1 MKSSK
6 IILFFLL
13 LVFSFEILNA
23 RGKNPKPY
31 FFIQITDPQFGMFE
45 NNKGFEKET
54 KLYEKAVKEINRLKP
69 DFVVITGDL
78 VNNQKDTVQIREF
91 KRITSKID
99 SKVPVYFTPGNHD
112 IGNVPDSISIA
123 AFVNNYGYDQ
133 FSFKHKNS
141 LFIGI
146 NSGIIKNNL
155 PTLEQKQYDWL
166 LKTLAKGK
174 KASHIMLFCHYPFFI
189 NSYDEP
195 EGYSN
200 IGVESRKKYL
210 TLFATNKVGAI
221 FSGHLHNNA
230 TSKYGN
236 IQMVTTSTI
245 GKPLGSAPS
254 GLQIVKVYPDRIEHV
269 YYGLNELPDSIKFNQ
284 KALSK

>member
-13 LVFSFEILNA
+13 LVFSSGILIA
-23 RGKNPKPY
+23 KGKNPKPF

-54 KLYEKAVKEINRLKP
+54 ELYEKAVKEINRLKP

-78 VNNQKDTVQIREF
+78 VNNQKDTLQIREF

-112 IGNVPDSISIA
+112 IGNVPDSTSIA
-123 AFVNNYGYDQ
+123 AFINNYGYDQ

-146 NSGIIKNNL
+146 NSSIIKNNL
-155 PTLEQKQYDWL
+155 PQLERNQYEWL
-166 LKTLAKGK
+166 LKTLVKGK
-174 KASHIMLFCHYPFFI
+174 KASHIILFCHYPFFI

-200 IGVESRKKYL
+200 IGIENRRKYL
-210 TLFATNKVGAI
+210 TLFTTNKVGAV

-230 TSKYGN
+230 TSRYGN
-236 IQMVTTSTI
+236 IEMVTTSTV

-254 GLQIVKVYPDRIEHV
+254 GFRIVKVYRDRIEHV
-269 YYGLNELPDSIKFNQ
+269 YYGLNEIPDSITFNQ
-284 KALSK
+284 NTLSK